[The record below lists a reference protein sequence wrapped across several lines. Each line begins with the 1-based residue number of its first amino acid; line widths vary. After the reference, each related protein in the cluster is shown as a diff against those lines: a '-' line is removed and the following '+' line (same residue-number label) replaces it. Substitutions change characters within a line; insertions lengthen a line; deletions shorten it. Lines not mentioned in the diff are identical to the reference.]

1 MSQYPKNWT
10 DRSVE
15 KFVTQESQQKSRAEF
30 EATHVPIDRIKI
42 ERTQIDDWA
51 DKNGYITES
60 DFYKAVVDSH
70 LEADNR
76 MFFVVGETGSGKSEL
91 CQWLEYRI
99 EDEYEDRPTDEFR
112 HEPILIPRQ
121 VREPREVLQR
131 LTRYLEDTELDEA
144 RRLSELP
151 ADGVLDKTTGEITLA
166 FEKTDRETIELLQS
180 DEFKQKIRE
189 NLEKFVNAFD
199 DPSQE
204 LEFEPISRE
213 NLGSL
218 IDSYPG
224 VRQELGIDAHNAT
237 EVLYNKI
244 TEQAKESIKDMLFV
258 GDLKE
263 TLRQLN
269 ERFLEENRRPVLII
283 EDLTG
288 FTIYQHE
295 ILSFFSDLKTANW
308 DVIIG
313 VPTGTNQKLVQGRR
327 ADLTTEETIN
337 DRIEARVMLTEQT
350 NEGSKTLFLQQED
363 IHIDLARRYLTA
375 IKQDANT
382 EFTPPLP
389 ISESDLN
396 EAFSEGLYPF
406 NEPFLTRVYENLR
419 EDDQKKQTPRNYL
432 KFVIEGLLTNESPP
446 FEHADLLGKLG
457 TIDSTISSEY
467 QGTDR
472 NLLKWYGERIEDDS
486 KYVVDKRISKVFD
499 LESDGW
505 APSVDDTLFCET
517 CGTEMEETTEGTPY
531 CPDCETM
538 CSECQVPMERDSE
551 YWVCPNNPDHK
562 EPVGGLAE
570 LFKTRRQELLDWK
583 ADGVD
588 LKKTSLLED
597 GAERVVRYFHD
608 NPTSLR
614 TPPRNSQTAGA
625 VWWDKGSRTVP
636 IHVSNDD
643 QPDYRKIIVSR
654 ELSESLLIDLLRIGV
669 YDNLS
674 IDDHIDA
681 NRVDTQALRW
691 WADEAVTDL
700 RSRVEQDIEDG
711 FGVTLDEVALFGKYL
726 LNVVNGD
733 GTEFSAEALARS
745 LDEGEPDSNKIFSP
759 SGLDLNKYKIGNHR
773 ETLKGLFRAR
783 FHLRSNVVNY
793 PKLQRHV
800 DQTSPKKLVDKMVE
814 ISSGNDGVKV
824 GATKSG
830 AENLGAFL
838 TLPNSLNVRTIARN
852 VHQFRAE
859 SSSNDLRCVQ
869 SDLLGEYRD
878 VTEAFRSV
886 SRTDDIDFDA
896 IDKAYKISD
905 DSRPR
910 VIQDVRQLSDDNFE
924 KTVRGLC
931 TRMDRLE
938 EVTTAWELLDL
949 YRSLRL
955 LTKAGTTKQVY
966 ESLSDL
972 VNELQK
978 LKKSLERTRQ
988 SLEAEDFGVDI
999 PETTPFK
1006 QAQNAA
1012 KSLEDSVEGG
1022 I

>member
-30 EATHVPIDRIKI
+30 EATHVPINRIKI
-42 ERTQIDDWA
+42 ERAQIDDWA
-51 DKNGYITES
+51 EKDGYITES
-60 DFYKAVVDSH
+60 DFYDAVIDSH

-91 CQWLEYRI
+91 CQWLEYNI
-99 EDEYEDRPTDEFR
+99 EDEYEDRSKDEFR

-131 LTRYLEDTELDEA
+131 LTQYLEDTELDEA
-144 RRLSELP
+144 RRLAELP

-166 FEKTDRETIELLQS
+166 FEKTNRETIKLLQS
-180 DEFKQKIRE
+180 DRFKQEIRE
-189 NLEKFVNAFD
+189 NLEKFVTAFD

-213 NLGSL
+213 KLESL
-218 IDSYPG
+218 IKSYPG
-224 VRQELGIDAHNAT
+224 VEQELGTGTHDAID
-237 EVLYNKI
+237 VLYDKI

-288 FTIYQHE
+288 FTIFQHE
-295 ILSFFSDLKTANW
+295 ILSFFSDLKAANW
-308 DVIIG
+308 DVVIG
-313 VPTGTNQKLVQGRR
+313 VTTGMNQKLVKGRR
-327 ADLTTEETIN
+327 ADMTSEETIN
-337 DRIEARVMLTEQT
+337 DRIEARITLTEQT
-350 NEGSKTLFLQQED
+350 DEGSKTLFLQQED
-363 IHIDLARRYLTA
+363 IHIDLARKYLTA
-375 IKQDANT
+375 IKEDADT
-382 EFTPPLP
+382 DFTPQLP
-389 ISESDLN
+389 ISESVLD
-396 EAFSEGLYPF
+396 EAFGEGLYPF
-406 NEPFLTRVYENLR
+406 NKPFLTRVYENLK

-432 KFVIEGLLTNESPP
+432 TFVIEGLLTNESPP
-446 FEHADLLGKLG
+446 YEHADLLSTLG

-467 QGTDR
+467 QGQDR
-472 NLLKWYGERIEDDS
+472 GLLKWYGERNEDGN
-486 KYVVDKRISKVFD
+486 KYVVDERIPEVFGV
-499 LESDGW
+499 ESEGW
-505 APSVDDTLFCET
+505 APSVDNTLFCET

-538 CSECQVPMERDSE
+538 CSACQVPMERDGE
-551 YWVCPNNPDHK
+551 YWVCPNDPDHK
-562 EPVGGLAE
+562 EPVGGLGE

-625 VWWDKGSRTVP
+625 VWWDKGGRTVP

-643 QPDYRKIIVSR
+643 EPDYRKVIVSR
-654 ELSESLLIDLLRIGV
+654 DLPESLLIDLLRIGV
-669 YDNLS
+669 YDDLS
-674 IDDHIDA
+674 VDEHIDA
-681 NRVDTQALRW
+681 GRVDPQALRW

-700 RSRVEQDIEDG
+700 RSSVEQDVEEG

-726 LNVVNGD
+726 LNVLNGD
-733 GTEFSAEALARS
+733 GTEFNAEALARP
-745 LDEGEPDSNKIFSP
+745 LAEGKPDANKIFAP
-759 SGLDLNKYKIGNHR
+759 SELDLNKSKIEIHR

-793 PKLQRHV
+793 PKLQKHV
-800 DQTSPKKLVDKMVE
+800 DQTSPEELVDKMTE
-814 ISSGNDGVKV
+814 ISGGNDGVRV
-824 GATKSG
+824 GATKSD
-830 AENLGAFL
+830 AEKLKTFL

-852 VHQFRAE
+852 IQQFRAE
-859 SSSNDLRCVQ
+859 SSSNDLKRVQ
-869 SDLLGEYRD
+869 SDLLGEHRD

-886 SRTDDIDFDA
+886 STTDDIDFDA
-896 IDKAYKISD
+896 IDKAYKVSD
-905 DSRPR
+905 RSRPR
-910 VIQDVRQLSDDNFE
+910 VIQNVRQLDDEDFE
-924 KTVRGLC
+924 KTVCELR
-931 TRMDRLE
+931 TQIDRLE

-949 YRSLRL
+949 FRPLRL
-955 LTKAGTTKQVY
+955 LTKAGTTKRVY
-966 ESLSDL
+966 ESLSDFL
-972 VNELQK
+972 SELQS
-978 LKKSLERTRQ
+978 LKKSLEQTKQ
-988 SLEAEDFGVDI
+988 SLEAEDFGVDL
-999 PETTPFK
+999 PETTPFEEA
-1006 QAQNAA
+1006 QAAA
-1012 KSLEDSVEGG
+1012 TSLESAIEGG
-1022 I
+1022 L